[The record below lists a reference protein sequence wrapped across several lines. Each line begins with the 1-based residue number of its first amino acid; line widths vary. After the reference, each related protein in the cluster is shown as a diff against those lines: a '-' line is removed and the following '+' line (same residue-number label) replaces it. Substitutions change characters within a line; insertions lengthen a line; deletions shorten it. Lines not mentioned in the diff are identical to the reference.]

1 MICLLHIYNMPMIM
15 AQLNLKS
22 KKYNYK
28 STNLN
33 FKWNIKVFELKKI
46 DNFYLPTLQVV
57 NNSKLWHLDKKCLEI
72 LFYNQL
78 IILV

>member
-33 FKWNIKVFELKKI
+33 FK
-46 DNFYLPTLQVV
+46 
-57 NNSKLWHLDKKCLEI
+57 
-72 LFYNQL
+72 
-78 IILV
+78 